1 MLSSSESLPTLVRT
15 RAPSICLVGLSAL
28 VSGVTGTVLVV
39 GDPLRPEAPTLTA
52 IATATVLAAIVI
64 LQARRLPPSAWLA
77 LAVANLLAILPL
89 ISISIVMLAND
100 DVAELTTRSSALG
113 WVLAATVPLLAAIA
127 ANYAHASD
135 TGIDQAF
142 GGMVGVSS
150 AALLH
155 VASAGDSPFS
165 PLWALAGF
173 ALGLIVIGGLSWL
186 PPRPVQRTALG
197 TAWRSF
203 PYAAAY
209 LMAIITAVPAAPR
222 HELATSAGAQVLAA
236 TIAGCLIVLSFA
248 LWRADSISTSAGQW
262 DGFRISLRGLLPATT
277 TLTLFIIGGLQAA
290 SYSAVTIDD
299 LGRFVVTAE
308 TLATK
313 LEFPFWGSYWLLPG
327 MPVFLT
333 IAFALLG
340 YTYPAALAP
349 MFVANALLPWL
360 IYRASIA
367 LGARRAPA
375 FALAVIAVILPPIQI
390 YSLGS
395 AEPDPVFIALLAGA
409 VWAFA
414 HAIRSRHP
422 RHSLLALGALA
433 AVLTA
438 TRPEGP
444 LYGAILVLG
453 SLLATR
459 SRWAIAGSTIFG
471 TLLLPLV
478 VYSLVHI
485 GQPWPTPREAFSY
498 DSLIHNSGVIGEITL
513 PRLSKILLLNDFRFP
528 LIVAV
533 IVALFVLG
541 AIRTSRHHWAFA
553 VLPCAAILNIII
565 SLSIVDSGT
574 TELRITLIEDFV
586 RHRVY
591 PIPIVAALAAVGVT
605 AIIAPVRRSVT
616 LRAILLSVG
625 VASAVYLTAGSLYVL
640 GKPEGFHHVPRVAS
654 LLPADVHVHAPELWL
669 NPFKLPSGDGDFMGY
684 RSALVDWYRP
694 FDTHSTT
701 TGMAY
706 QTLTGTVAA
715 FGFAL
720 ILTAAPNRQSP
731 ARPSGDP
738 KRRRRGMRRGVLRM
752 WSGT

>member
-1 MLSSSESLPTLVRT
+1 
-15 RAPSICLVGLSAL
+15 
-28 VSGVTGTVLVV
+28 VV

-52 IATATVLAAIVI
+52 IATATVLAAIVV

-77 LAVANLLAILPL
+77 FAIANLLAVLPL
-89 ISISIVMLAND
+89 ISMSIAVLAND

-127 ANYAHASD
+127 ANYAHASE

-150 AALLH
+150 AVLLH

-186 PPRPVQRTALG
+186 PPRPVQRTPLG
-197 TAWRSF
+197 TAWRTF
-203 PYAAAY
+203 PYAAAQ

-248 LWRADSISTSAGQW
+248 LWRADSISASVGQW
-262 DGFRISLRGLLPATT
+262 NGFRIVLRGLLPAITA
-277 TLTLFIIGGLQAA
+277 LTLLIIGGLQAA

-313 LEFPFWGSYWLLPG
+313 LEFPFWGDYWLLPG

-349 MFVANALLPWL
+349 MFVANTLLPWL

-367 LGARRAPA
+367 MGAGRAPA

-395 AEPDPVFIALLAGA
+395 AEPDPVFIALLAGS

-414 HAIRSRHP
+414 HLIRSRHP
-422 RHSLLALGALA
+422 RHSLLALGAIA

-459 SRWAIAGSTIFG
+459 SRWAIVGSMIFG
-471 TLLLPLV
+471 LLLLPLI
-478 VYSLVHI
+478 VYSLVHV
-485 GQPWPTPREAFSY
+485 GQPWPTPREDLSY
-498 DSLIHNSGVIGEITL
+498 DTLIHNSGVIGEITL
-513 PRLSKILLLNDFRFP
+513 PRLSKVLLLHDFRFP
-528 LIVAV
+528 LIIAA
-533 IVALFVLG
+533 IVTLFILG
-541 AIRTSRHHWAFA
+541 SFRTSRQHWILAA
-553 VLPCAAILNIII
+553 LPCAAIINVVI

-574 TELRITLIEDFV
+574 TEVRVTLIEDFV
-586 RHRVY
+586 RHRAY
-591 PIPIVAALAAVGVT
+591 PTPIVAALAAVGVT
-605 AIIAPVRRSVT
+605 ALIDPFRRTRT
-616 LRAILLSVG
+616 LRTILLSVG
-625 VASAVYLTAGSLYVL
+625 VASAVYLTAGSLYIL
-640 GKPEGFHHVPRVAS
+640 GKPEGIYHVPRVAS
-654 LLPADVHVHAPELWL
+654 LLPTDIHVNAPELWS
-669 NPFKLPSGDGDFMGY
+669 NPFKLPAGEGNFMGY
-684 RSALVDWYRP
+684 RSNLVAWYRP
-694 FDTHSTT
+694 FDTHGNTKA
-701 TGMAY
+701 MAY
-706 QTLTGTVAA
+706 QTLTGAVAA
-715 FGFAL
+715 FGFAS
-720 ILTAAPNRQSP
+720 ILAAAPHR
-731 ARPSGDP
+731 RPRSTH
-738 KRRRRGMRRGVLRM
+738 RVA
-752 WSGT
+752 

>member
-1 MLSSSESLPTLVRT
+1 MPTRQAHRAIALTVLSRSETWPALVRK
-15 RAPSICLVGLSAL
+15 RALAFGFVGLSAL
-28 VSGVTGTVLVV
+28 ASGCTGTVLAV
-39 GDPLRPEAPTLTA
+39 GDPRRPDAPTLTA
-52 IATATVLAAIVI
+52 IATATVLAAIV
-64 LQARRLPPSAWLA
+64 LLHTRRLPPSAWPAFA
-77 LAVANLLAILPL
+77 LANLLAAVPL
-89 ISISIVMLAND
+89 ISMCIAMLAND
-100 DVAELTTRSSALG
+100 ELAKLTTSTSALG
-113 WVLAATVPLLAAIA
+113 WVLAATLPLVAAIA
-127 ANYAHASD
+127 ANCARGSK
-135 TGIDQAF
+135 TGIDLAF
-142 GGMVGVSS
+142 GGMVGVSG

-155 VASAGDSPFS
+155 VAAASDSPFH

-173 ALGLIVIGGLSWL
+173 AVGLIVIGGVSWL
-186 PPRPVQRTALG
+186 PPRPVQRTRLG
-197 TAWRSF
+197 TSWRSVPF
-203 PYAAAY
+203 AAAY

-222 HELATSAGAQVLAA
+222 HELATSAGAQVLAV
-236 TIAGCLIVLSFA
+236 TIAGCLVVISYA
-248 LWRADSISTSAGQW
+248 LWRAESISSSGGQW
-262 DGFRISLRGLLPATT
+262 HGFRIALRGLLPAIT

-349 MFVANALLPWL
+349 MFVANTLLPWL

-375 FALAVIAVILPPIQI
+375 FALAVLAVLLPPIQI

-591 PIPIVAALAAVGVT
+591 PIPIIAALAAVGVT
-605 AIIAPVRRSVT
+605 AIIAPVRRIVT
-616 LRAILLSVG
+616 LRAIFLSVG

-669 NPFKLPSGDGDFMGY
+669 HPFKLPAGDGDFMGY
-684 RSALVDWYRP
+684 RSTLVDWYRP
-694 FDTHSTT
+694 FDAHSNTI
-701 TGMAY
+701 GMAY
-706 QTLTGTVAA
+706 QTLTGAVAA
-715 FGFAL
+715 FGFAS
-720 ILTAAPNRQSP
+720 ILAAAPQ
-731 ARPSGDP
+731 
-738 KRRRRGMRRGVLRM
+738 RRSRSAQRGV
-752 WSGT
+752 